1 MGTIIDL
8 HMHTNKSDGA
18 LSPKELID
26 EAIKNNVKIISI
38 TDHDNIDSYT
48 EDLIEYAR
56 NKGIILIPGVEITAN
71 AKRCEIHVLGYN
83 FDLNNKLLQECFVNL
98 KKVRLNYLYE
108 VVKNLNKLGYIVN
121 IEKLKQVNIITKAHI
136 SDDIIHN
143 KENEDLLIKTFN
155 HIPNRG
161 EFIELIMNEECP
173 AYVKRESISAKD
185 AINIIKQAGGK
196 AIIAHP
202 VAYAHE
208 DNMSDDELLEIIN
221 EIKPDGIEANYL
233 YVDRNNNRFDECEKW
248 NKFAEKNNLIVTIGS
263 DFHKKDNIRPEI
275 GFINWNINISEDCIK
290 NIYDNIKKNNI

>member
-48 EDLIEYAR
+48 ENLIEYAR

-98 KKVRLNYLYE
+98 KKARLNYLYE

-121 IEKLKQVNIITKAHI
+121 IEKLKQVNTITKAHI

-248 NKFAEKNNLIVTIGS
+248 NKLAKENNLIVTIGS

-275 GFINWNINISEDCIK
+275 GFINWNINISEECIK

>member
-1 MGTIIDL
+1 M
-8 HMHTNKSDGA
+8 
-18 LSPKELID
+18 
-26 EAIKNNVKIISI
+26 
-38 TDHDNIDSYT
+38 
-48 EDLIEYAR
+48 IEYAR

-83 FDLNNKLLQECFVNL
+83 FDLNNKLLHECFVNL

-121 IEKLKQVNIITKAHI
+121 IEKLKQVNAITKAHI

-248 NKFAEKNNLIVTIGS
+248 NKFAKKNNLIVTIGS

-275 GFINWNINISEDCIK
+275 GFINWNINISEECIK

>member
-83 FDLNNKLLQECFVNL
+83 FDLNNKLLHECFVNL

-121 IEKLKQVNIITKAHI
+121 IEKLKQVNAITKAHI

-248 NKFAEKNNLIVTIGS
+248 NKFAKKNNLIVTIGS

-275 GFINWNINISEDCIK
+275 GFINWNINISEECIK

>member
-38 TDHDNIDSYT
+38 TDHDNIDCYT
-48 EDLIEYAR
+48 DDLIEYAR
-56 NKGIILIPGVEITAN
+56 NKGIVLIPGVEITSN
-71 AKRCEIHVLGYN
+71 AKRCEIHILGYN
-83 FDLNNKLLQECFVNL
+83 FDLNNKPLQECFVNL
-98 KKVRLNYLYE
+98 KKVRFNYLEE
-108 VVKNLNKLGYIVN
+108 VAKKLNQLGYIVN
-121 IEKLKQVNIITKAHI
+121 IEKLKHVNAITKAHI

-143 KENEDLLIKTFN
+143 KENEDLLIKSFN

-221 EIKPDGIEANYL
+221 EINPDGIEANYL
-233 YVDRNNNRFDECEKW
+233 YVDRNNNRFDECKKW
-248 NKFAEKNNLIVTIGS
+248 NKFAKKNNLIVTIGS

-275 GFINWNINISEDCIK
+275 GFINWNINISEECIK

>member
-83 FDLNNKLLQECFVNL
+83 FDLNNKLLHECFVNL

-121 IEKLKQVNIITKAHI
+121 IEKLKQVNAITKAHI

-143 KENEDLLIKTFN
+143 KENDDLLIKTFN

-248 NKFAEKNNLIVTIGS
+248 NKFAKKNNLIVTIGS

-275 GFINWNINISEDCIK
+275 GFINWNINISEECIK